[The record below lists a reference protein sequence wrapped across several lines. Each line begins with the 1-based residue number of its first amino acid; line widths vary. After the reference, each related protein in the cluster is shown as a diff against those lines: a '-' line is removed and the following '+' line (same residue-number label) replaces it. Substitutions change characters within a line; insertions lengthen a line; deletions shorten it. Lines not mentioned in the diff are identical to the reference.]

1 MKDVIIIGA
10 GPAGLTCAIEAA
22 QNKLDYVV
30 LDRGCIAN
38 SIYNFPAN
46 IIFFSTPDLLEI
58 GKTAFISNQFRP
70 NRQEVL
76 NYYLKVVKLYNLN
89 INTYEEAVGLDVH
102 NNCYTVHVNTV
113 SGKQKKYQS
122 RNVILATGYYD
133 NPNMIGIKG
142 EDLPKVSH
150 YYTEAHPYYMKDV
163 AVIGGNNS
171 AVEAALE
178 LHHYGAKVTLIHRN
192 KNLGK
197 KIKYWVLPDIKKRI
211 ENKQIK
217 AIFNAAVQEISKE
230 YILLRENGKIRRIKN
245 DFVFAMTGYRPDS
258 ILMDAFGIQYSPKT
272 FVPKHKPKNLET
284 NLKGVYVAGSIISGI
299 NNNRVF
305 IENSREHGKKI
316 FR

>member
-1 MKDVIIIGA
+1 MKDVIIVGA

-89 INTYEEAVGLDVH
+89 INTYEEAVGLNGH

-178 LHHYGAKVTLIHRN
+178 LYHYGAKVTLIHRN

-197 KIKYWVLPDIKKRI
+197 KIKYWVLPDIKKKI

-230 YILLRENGKIRRIKN
+230 HILLRENGKIRRIKN
-245 DFVFAMTGYRPDS
+245 DHVFAMTGYRPDS
-258 ILMDAFGIQYSPKT
+258 KLMDAFGIQYSPKT

>member
-1 MKDVIIIGA
+1 MD
-10 GPAGLTCAIEAA
+10 PSNEN
-22 QNKLDYVV
+22 NKAWKQE
-30 LDRGCIAN
+30 G
-38 SIYNFPAN
+38 
-46 IIFFSTPDLLEI
+46 IF
-58 GKTAFISNQFRP
+58 
-70 NRQEVL
+70 
-76 NYYLKVVKLYNLN
+76 
-89 INTYEEAVGLDVH
+89 NTYEEAVGLNGH
-102 NNCYTVHVNTV
+102 NNCYTVNVNTV

-122 RNVILATGYYD
+122 QNVILAAGYYD

-150 YYTEAHPYYMKDV
+150 YYTEAHPYYKKDV

-178 LHHYGAKVTLIHRN
+178 LYHYGAKVTLIHRN

-197 KIKYWVLPDIKKRI
+197 KIKYWVLPDIKKKI

-230 YILLRENGKIRRIKN
+230 HILLRENGKIRRIKN
-245 DFVFAMTGYRPDS
+245 DHVFAMTGYRPDS
-258 ILMDAFGIQYSPKT
+258 KLMDAFGIQYSPKT

>member
-1 MKDVIIIGA
+1 
-10 GPAGLTCAIEAA
+10 
-22 QNKLDYVV
+22 
-30 LDRGCIAN
+30 
-38 SIYNFPAN
+38 
-46 IIFFSTPDLLEI
+46 
-58 GKTAFISNQFRP
+58 
-70 NRQEVL
+70 
-76 NYYLKVVKLYNLN
+76 VVKLYNLN
-89 INTYEEAVGLDVH
+89 INTYEEAVGLNGH
-102 NNCYTVHVNTV
+102 NNCYTVNVNTV

-122 RNVILATGYYD
+122 QNVILAAGYYD

-150 YYTEAHPYYMKDV
+150 YYTEAHPYYKKDV

-178 LHHYGAKVTLIHRN
+178 LYHYGAKVTLIHRN

-197 KIKYWVLPDIKKRI
+197 KIKYWVLPDIKKKI

-230 YILLRENGKIRRIKN
+230 HILLRENGKIRRIKN
-245 DFVFAMTGYRPDS
+245 DHVFAMTGYRPDS
-258 ILMDAFGIQYSPKT
+258 KLMDAFGIQYSPKT